1 MNTSIHSPSSSGP
14 SSHVAMQMLHT
25 IVMLHAAVLLPLAS
39 PMDKWHRA
47 VRLDDRGRSC
57 SAATLQIALADQR
70 QLSAATCS
78 RGCALSD
85 AVDGELILVHA
96 S

>member
-1 MNTSIHSPSSSGP
+1 
-14 SSHVAMQMLHT
+14 MQMLHT
-25 IVMLHAAVLLPLAS
+25 MHAAVLLPLAS

-47 VRLDDRGRSC
+47 VRRDDRGRSC

-78 RGCALSD
+78 RGCALSY
-85 AVDGELILVHA
+85 AVDGEPDFGACVMKLGGFYCT
-96 S
+96 